1 MAKPSIDV
9 FYEEL
14 KALGRFSGDPWIPG
28 NPYFAKAAGVIDR
41 LWERLVWP
49 LISDCDLTV
58 SLDLAAGHGRNSV
71 KLLPLSQHLFIT
83 DIQPGNVAVCDN
95 KFSSSGKVT
104 AFVGSGFDF
113 RPVEDEKLTFIYC
126 FDAMIHFD
134 SDVVRSYLRD
144 ARRVLR
150 PGGRGFF
157 HHSNLMM
164 GPKWQTNPANRNFM
178 SAELFAHYATK
189 EGHSIIRQKVIDW
202 SIHKNIDCLTVI
214 ERRDG

>member
-1 MAKPSIDV
+1 MAGLNVNVSDD
-9 FYEEL
+9 EL
-14 KALGRFSGDPWIPG
+14 KALGRFSGDPWIPT
-28 NPYFAKAAGVIDR
+28 NPYFAKAAGVMDG
-41 LWERLVWP
+41 LWERLIWP
-49 LISDCDLTV
+49 FISDSDLSV

-71 KLLPLSQHLFIT
+71 KLLPLSQRLFIT
-83 DIQPGNVAVCDN
+83 DIQPGNVTLCKD
-95 KFSSSGKVT
+95 KFASSGKVT

-113 RPVEDEKLTFIYC
+113 RPVEDGMLTFIYC

-157 HHSNLMM
+157 HHSNITV
-164 GPKWQTNPANRNFM
+164 GPKWKTNLANRNFM
-178 SAELFAHYATK
+178 SADLFAHYATK
-189 EGHSIIRQKVIDW
+189 EGHSVTRQKVIDW

-214 ERRDG
+214 ERQDD